1 MYIMYKRSRI
11 IAFLIFIVVMGTVM
25 VTTTSGV
32 LNNIKLGLD
41 LQGGFEVLYEVSPA
55 KEDQV
60 IDQKALIATAEA
72 LDRRVNVL
80 GVSEPIIQIEGDDR
94 IRVQL
99 AGVEDQNEAREIL
112 STEANLTF
120 RDADDNLMMDGAD
133 LAEGGAE
140 QTFDENGQPIVS
152 LKLKSAEKFKEVTQK
167 IVGMAPN
174 NYLVIWMDF
183 EEGKDS
189 FQTEITKPDPKF
201 VSAPTV
207 NEIFNQDTVTIVG
220 SFTVDEAKSLADI
233 LNAGALPVQLDEIF
247 STSVGAQFGES
258 ALQETVFAG
267 LIGIAAVFLFMI
279 FYYRLPGLI
288 ATITLTIYLFLVLVV
303 FDWMN
308 VVLTLPGIAAFILG
322 VGTAVDA
329 NIITAER
336 IREEIRVGKSIK
348 SAFKA
353 GNTNSISTVTDANL
367 TLLLAAV
374 VLFYY
379 GTSSVKGFATSLII
393 GTLGSFITNV
403 YLSRWLLGLFVNS
416 GYFDKRP
423 GWFGVK
429 KSAIHD
435 LKDNVDTL
443 DLTTKFDRFDF
454 VTKRKKYF
462 GIAGTLLVLG
472 IIILF
477 VFKLNL
483 SIDFTKGT
491 RIEILADQPLT
502 AEMVSTELNKLDIS
516 TDDIVISGDN
526 NNIGVARLTDVLTQE
541 EISEI
546 KSELKDVY
554 GSEPNVSSVTPTVG
568 KEIAKNALNGLLIT
582 CLGLIIFVS
591 FRFEWRMAVPAVI
604 ALLYAAFFIIPFFSL
619 TRLEVDLNFIAA
631 LLTVVGYS
639 INDTIVTF
647 DRIRENMTK
656 RKRIKKPEEII
667 EVANTSV
674 RQTLGRSVNTV
685 LMVTLTVVSI
695 MIFGSESIRSFAVAL
710 TVGLIVGTITSV
722 YIATPLWVVLKQKEL
737 KQKGVIVTFKE
748 KKVRTDEPVV

>member
-1 MYIMYKRSRI
+1 MYKRSRI

-41 LQGGFEVLYEVSPA
+41 LQGGFEVLYEVKPA

-220 SFTVDEAKSLADI
+220 SFTVDEAKSLADL

-374 VLFYY
+374 VLFFY

-435 LKDNVDTL
+435 LKENVDTL

-477 VFKLNL
+477 VFGLNL

-516 TDDIVISGDN
+516 TDDIVISGDD

-546 KSELKDVY
+546 KAELKDVY
-554 GSEPNVSSVTPTVG
+554 GSDPNVSSVTPTVG
-568 KEIAKNALNGLLIT
+568 KEIAKNALKGLLIT

-674 RQTLGRSVNTV
+674 RQTLGRSLNTV

>member
-1 MYIMYKRSRI
+1 MYKRSRI
-11 IAFLIFIVVMGTVM
+11 IAFLIFIVVMGSVM

-41 LQGGFEVLYEVSPA
+41 LQGGFEVLYEVKPA

-152 LKLKSAEKFKEVTQK
+152 LKLKSAEKFKEVTEK

-207 NEIFNQDTVTIVG
+207 NEIFNQDSVTIVG
-220 SFTVDEAKSLADI
+220 SFTVDEAKSLADL

-353 GNTNSISTVTDANL
+353 GNTNSFSTVTDANL

-374 VLFYY
+374 VLFFY

-435 LKDNVDTL
+435 LKENVDTL

-477 VFKLNL
+477 VFELNL

-516 TDDIVISGDN
+516 TDDIVISGDD

-546 KSELKDVY
+546 KAELKDVY
-554 GSEPNVSSVTPTVG
+554 GSDPNVSSVTPTVG
-568 KEIAKNALNGLLIT
+568 KEIAKNALKGLLIT

-674 RQTLGRSVNTV
+674 RQTLGRSLNTV

>member
-1 MYIMYKRSRI
+1 MYKRSRL

-41 LQGGFEVLYEVSPA
+41 LQGGFEVLYEVKPA

-207 NEIFNQDTVTIVG
+207 NEIFNQDSVTIVG
-220 SFTVDEAKSLADI
+220 SFTVDEAKSLADL

-374 VLFYY
+374 VLFFY

-435 LKDNVDTL
+435 LKENVDTL

-454 VTKRKKYF
+454 VTKRKRYF

-516 TDDIVISGDN
+516 TDDIVISGDD

-546 KSELKDVY
+546 KAELKDVY
-554 GSEPNVSSVTPTVG
+554 GSDPNVSSVTPTVG
-568 KEIAKNALNGLLIT
+568 KEIAKNALKGLLIT

>member
-1 MYIMYKRSRI
+1 MYKRSRI
-11 IAFLIFIVVMGTVM
+11 IAFLIFIVVMGSVM

-41 LQGGFEVLYEVSPA
+41 LQGGFEVLYEVKPA

-207 NEIFNQDTVTIVG
+207 NEIFNQDSVTIVG
-220 SFTVDEAKSLADI
+220 SFTVDEAKSLADL

-353 GNTNSISTVTDANL
+353 GNTNSFSTVTDANL

-374 VLFYY
+374 VLFFY

-435 LKDNVDTL
+435 LKENVDTL

-454 VTKRKKYF
+454 VTKRKRYF

-477 VFKLNL
+477 VFGLNL

-516 TDDIVISGDN
+516 TDDIVISGDD

-546 KSELKDVY
+546 KAELKDVY
-554 GSEPNVSSVTPTVG
+554 GSDPNVSSVTPTVG
-568 KEIAKNALNGLLIT
+568 KEIAKNALKGLLIT

>member
-1 MYIMYKRSRI
+1 MYKRSRI

-207 NEIFNQDTVTIVG
+207 NEIFNQDSVTIVG
-220 SFTVDEAKSLADI
+220 SFTVDEAKSLADL

-353 GNTNSISTVTDANL
+353 GNTNSFSTVTDANL
-367 TLLLAAV
+367 TLLLAAI
-374 VLFYY
+374 VLFYF

-454 VTKRKKYF
+454 VTKRKRYF

-477 VFKLNL
+477 VFGLNL

-502 AEMVSTELNKLDIS
+502 AEMVSTELNKLDLS
-516 TDDIVISGDN
+516 TDDIVISGDD

-546 KSELKDVY
+546 KAELKDVY
-554 GSEPNVSSVTPTVG
+554 GSDPNVSSVTPTVG
-568 KEIAKNALNGLLIT
+568 KEIAKNALKGLLIT

-674 RQTLGRSVNTV
+674 RQTLGRSLNTV

>member
-1 MYIMYKRSRI
+1 MYKRSRI
-11 IAFLIFIVVMGTVM
+11 IAFLIFIVVMGAVM

-41 LQGGFEVLYEVSPA
+41 LQGGFEVLYEVRPA

-152 LKLKSAEKFKEVTQK
+152 LKLKSAEKFKEVTEK

-220 SFTVDEAKSLADI
+220 SFTVDEAKSLADL

-353 GNTNSISTVTDANL
+353 GNTNSFSTVTDANL

-374 VLFYY
+374 VLFFY

-435 LKDNVDTL
+435 LKENVDTL

-477 VFKLNL
+477 VFRLNL

-516 TDDIVISGDN
+516 TDDIVISGDD

-546 KSELKDVY
+546 KAELKDVY
-554 GSEPNVSSVTPTVG
+554 GSDPNVSSVTPTVG
-568 KEIAKNALNGLLIT
+568 KEIAKNALKGLLIT

-722 YIATPLWVVLKQKEL
+722 YIATPLWVVLEAKRIKTERCYCHL
-737 KQKGVIVTFKE
+737 
-748 KKVRTDEPVV
+748 

>member
-1 MYIMYKRSRI
+1 MYKRSRI
-11 IAFLIFIVVMGTVM
+11 IAFLIFIVVMGSVM

-41 LQGGFEVLYEVSPA
+41 LQGGFEVLYEVRPA

-152 LKLKSAEKFKEVTQK
+152 LKLKSAEKFKEVTEK

-267 LIGIAAVFLFMI
+267 LIGVAAVFLFMI

-353 GNTNSISTVTDANL
+353 GNANSISTVTDANL
-367 TLLLAAV
+367 TLLLAAI
-374 VLFYY
+374 VLFY
-379 GTSSVKGFATSLII
+379 L
-393 GTLGSFITNV
+393 
-403 YLSRWLLGLFVNS
+403 W
-416 GYFDKRP
+416 
-423 GWFGVK
+423 
-429 KSAIHD
+429 
-435 LKDNVDTL
+435 
-443 DLTTKFDRFDF
+443 
-454 VTKRKKYF
+454 
-462 GIAGTLLVLG
+462 
-472 IIILF
+472 
-477 VFKLNL
+477 
-483 SIDFTKGT
+483 
-491 RIEILADQPLT
+491 
-502 AEMVSTELNKLDIS
+502 NKLS
-516 TDDIVISGDN
+516 
-526 NNIGVARLTDVLTQE
+526 
-541 EISEI
+541 
-546 KSELKDVY
+546 K
-554 GSEPNVSSVTPTVG
+554 
-568 KEIAKNALNGLLIT
+568 
-582 CLGLIIFVS
+582 
-591 FRFEWRMAVPAVI
+591 RFCH
-604 ALLYAAFFIIPFFSL
+604 
-619 TRLEVDLNFIAA
+619 
-631 LLTVVGYS
+631 
-639 INDTIVTF
+639 
-647 DRIRENMTK
+647 
-656 RKRIKKPEEII
+656 
-667 EVANTSV
+667 
-674 RQTLGRSVNTV
+674 
-685 LMVTLTVVSI
+685 
-695 MIFGSESIRSFAVAL
+695 
-710 TVGLIVGTITSV
+710 
-722 YIATPLWVVLKQKEL
+722 
-737 KQKGVIVTFKE
+737 
-748 KKVRTDEPVV
+748 